1 MSSSP
6 ISSISAAI
14 LAPRALRPRALALL
28 CALLAGAVLGAC
40 LSAAPAGA
48 EVPSSPWWH
57 LTSGSRPSYLAPGA
71 GLPEQPAIP
80 GVDEVQQVTVKAT
93 GGKFVLANMT
103 KQEIE
108 EAKYSCFLGPEEEE
122 EVPKFAEF
130 NYNAPASEVK
140 EGLEHV
146 CGYGP
151 GNVEVTGGPGDE
163 TGSKPYEVTFKGEL
177 SEKPVRLIN
186 TEIKGE
192 PTPLEGSVQAS
203 QHTASKKE
211 IPASSPTDGEL
222 YMTAENVGD
231 QNVKGEGAHVKMTD
245 VLPPGLEALG
255 VAGSEPFKEGN
266 FKAREP
272 IPCSLEEKGG
282 VQSASC
288 TLSKA
293 LAPYDQIEMRINVKL
308 KAGAHTG
315 ELNQLSVS
323 GGGAPPKLIERPIT
337 VSEAPVPFGVES
349 YEMGLEEEGGATTT
363 QAGAHPFQLNTTIA
377 LNQLKDINPL
387 EAPPEHRPEVT
398 PAGLA
403 KDLNFKLPA
412 GFVGNATVLPQCTTA
427 QFFETV
433 AGQENR
439 CPPDSAVGVATTT
452 VHEPAT
458 VGTSTLTEPIF
469 NLAPR
474 KGEPARFGFY
484 VVLANSPVFI
494 DTSVRTGSDYG
505 VNVSVQNITQTG
517 AFLSSEVTF
526 WGTPA
531 DPRHDN
537 QRGWGCI
544 YGARGGSSAQPCTP
558 SEEQHPRPLLSLP
571 SSCSRTLSTSVEGD
585 SWADPG
591 SFFDFTKAD
600 GAVFEP
606 EGPLVGCNRLSFGPQ
621 LKVTSENE
629 EAAHPSGM
637 TIDVHLP
644 QEANQNASGL
654 ASSNIRST
662 TITFPQGFSVN
673 PSSADGLEACA
684 EGEVGFQ
691 NARGAEEELLFS
703 PDLPQPFCPD
713 AAKVGSVRIKTPL
726 LPAGQYLQEGGLYL
740 ATPAPNGES
749 SKNPFNSL
757 IALYLV
763 VKDPISG
770 VLLKLPGQV
779 SLDPASG
786 QVSTSFQN
794 TPDINAEDIEVS
806 LTAGPRAPLASPAG
820 CGTYPVN
827 ASFTPWSGT
836 APVSSSA
843 TLRVSSGPGGSP
855 CPSSPL
861 PFAPSL
867 AAGTSNVN
875 AGAFTP
881 LSTSINREDANQQIG
896 SVSVHTPPGL
906 SGVLSGVSLCS
917 NAQADA
923 GACPANSLIGHSS
936 VSVGFGSDPF
946 TVTNGQVFL
955 TESYGGAPFGLSILT
970 QAVAGPFNLGNVVVR
985 ARLQVDPYTTALT
998 ATTDESGPYAI
1009 PHILDGIPLEI
1020 RHVNVTIDRPGFTFN
1035 PTSCAPQS
1043 LTATVKALEGAS
1055 AALSAPFQAAS
1066 CQTLK
1071 FAPKFSV
1078 SVSGR
1083 ATKANGTALSVKLS
1097 YPSGPLGTYA
1107 NLAKVKVSLPKQ
1119 LPSRLSTLNKACA
1132 AQVFEANPEACPKE
1146 SRVGQAKVL
1155 TPLLPIPLSGTA
1167 YFVSHAA
1174 EAFPD
1179 LTMVLNGSG
1188 AYPIKVIL
1196 IGNTQIKKG
1205 VTTTTFKATPDVP
1218 FFEL

>member
-1 MSSSP
+1 M
-6 ISSISAAI
+6 
-14 LAPRALRPRALALL
+14 
-28 CALLAGAVLGAC
+28 
-40 LSAAPAGA
+40 
-48 EVPSSPWWH
+48 
-57 LTSGSRPSYLAPGA
+57 
-71 GLPEQPAIP
+71 
-80 GVDEVQQVTVKAT
+80 
-93 GGKFVLANMT
+93 
-103 KQEIE
+103 
-108 EAKYSCFLGPEEEE
+108 
-122 EVPKFAEF
+122 
-130 NYNAPASEVK
+130 
-140 EGLEHV
+140 
-146 CGYGP
+146 
-151 GNVEVTGGPGDE
+151 
-163 TGSKPYEVTFKGEL
+163 
-177 SEKPVRLIN
+177 
-186 TEIKGE
+186 
-192 PTPLEGSVQAS
+192 QAS
-203 QHTASKKE
+203 QHTASNKE

-740 ATPAPNGES
+740 ATPAPNGEG

-779 SLDPASG
+779 SLDPATG

-906 SGVLSGVSLCS
+906 SGVLSGVSLCT
-917 NAQADA
+917 NEQADA

-955 TESYGGAPFGLSILT
+955 TESYERRALRPVDPHPGARRPL
-970 QAVAGPFNLGNVVVR
+970 QPRQRRR
-985 ARLQVDPYTTALT
+985 ARKAPGRPLHDRADRHDRRIGPLRDP
-998 ATTDESGPYAI
+998 
-1009 PHILDGIPLEI
+1009 PHPRRDPARDPPRQ
-1020 RHVNVTIDRPGFTFN
+1020 RHDRPPGLHLQ
-1035 PTSCAPQS
+1035 PDQLRPAEPHRHGQGPGRRKRSALGALPGGELPDAQVRPQILGLGLGQGNESKRHRPLGQAELPERPAWHLREPRQGQSQPAKAAAKPPEHAEQGLRRAGLRSKPRS
-1043 LTATVKALEGAS
+1043 LPQGIARRAGEGAHPAS
-1055 AALSAPFQAAS
+1055 ADPAERHRLLRLP
-1066 CQTLK
+1066 
-1071 FAPKFSV
+1071 
-1078 SVSGR
+1078 R
-1083 ATKANGTALSVKLS
+1083 RR
-1097 YPSGPLGTYA
+1097 
-1107 NLAKVKVSLPKQ
+1107 SLPGPDDGPERLGR
-1119 LPSRLSTLNKACA
+1119 LPDQSDPDRQHPDQEGGDDDDL
-1132 AQVFEANPEACPKE
+1132 QGDP
-1146 SRVGQAKVL
+1146 RR
-1155 TPLLPIPLSGTA
+1155 PLL
-1167 YFVSHAA
+1167 
-1174 EAFPD
+1174 
-1179 LTMVLNGSG
+1179 
-1188 AYPIKVIL
+1188 
-1196 IGNTQIKKG
+1196 
-1205 VTTTTFKATPDVP
+1205 
-1218 FFEL
+1218 EL